1 MGDQQDNRRS
11 SVLRGMRPDGC
22 FDLIPRVDLYDCIDT
37 LAAERDA
44 LRAVADA
51 AIDWFQWT
59 AFRPLSNRD
68 PLERLHHAVNA
79 YHEGGQ

>member
-1 MGDQQDNRRS
+1 MADAPDTAQDS
-11 SVLRGMRPDGC
+11 SYVYVSRAYVEGLK
-22 FDLIPRVDLYDCIDT
+22 
-37 LAAERDA
+37 AERDA

-51 AIDWFQWT
+51 AIDWFEWT

-79 YHEGGQ
+79 YHEGGR

>member
-1 MGDQQDNRRS
+1 MGDKAMSDALA
-11 SVLRGMRPDGC
+11 V
-22 FDLIPRVDLYDCIDT
+22 IDSLMDK
-37 LAAERDA
+37 LAEVEAERDA
-44 LRAVADA
+44 LRALADA
-51 AIDWFQWT
+51 ALDWFQWT